1 MPLNGNVI
9 NAFNNSNLLLSLS
22 SEEFDLYLEVIRLI
36 TDIREHKGFAYEN
49 YFEFDLSVG
58 VDIKE
63 FKIVISYVGINSTM
77 RPMNN
82 SLTIF
87 PN

>member
-1 MPLNGNVI
+1 MSLNGNVI
-9 NAFNNSNLLLSLS
+9 NAFNNASLIRSLS

-36 TDIREHKGFAYEN
+36 TEIREHKGFAHEN

-77 RPMNN
+77 RPMNH